1 MFELLPPSPASLA
14 ALWLWLRI
22 FSEYLAK
29 AAVRADLT
37 LGSFFLDASCFSAVF
52 SDLSFVDEG

>member
-1 MFELLPPSPASLA
+1 MFELLPPSPALLA
-14 ALWLWLRI
+14 VSRLWLRI

-37 LGSFFLDASCFSAVF
+37 SGPFFLDASGFSAVF